1 MARIKRSGQ
10 GGPKRS
16 GRRGRKKTEVGRG
29 YVVLMGAAPVVGRSS
44 AAARPPVAGCL
55 VLLCRRLI
63 ITVWYVR

>member
-29 YVVLMGAAPVVGRSS
+29 YVVLMGLLLLLIAALLLPAHLWL
-44 AAARPPVAGCL
+44 AA
-55 VLLCRRLI
+55 LCCFAAD
-63 ITVWYVR
+63 